1 MFQKRIILHCKI
13 FYEQDNTLQWRQ
25 VQFQGGGGAKL
36 IRSLDKQNVNIMIY
50 F

>member
-1 MFQKRIILHCKI
+1 MFKKRIIFHCKI
-13 FYEQDNTLQWRQ
+13 FYEQENTLQWRQ

-36 IRSLDKQNVNIMIY
+36 IRSLDKQNVNIMIN

>member
-25 VQFQGGGGAKL
+25 VQFQGGGAKL